1 MIDKDPKKIARGI
14 LRNAAQKEPPTDLAR
29 VLAYLRIHHER
40 PWHLSQDVWEG
51 LGRPARGR
59 TRFKTAGKPSGPS
72 GRWKLAHEIA
82 HHILH
87 GAVPHLQDVWEGL
100 GRPARGRTRFKT
112 AGKPSGPSGRWKLA
126 HEIAHHIL
134 HGAVPHLRGGTWE
147 THELEYEADL
157 LAAELLMPDPWL
169 ARAVKKAEKEHQS
182 VDLEELARTFQV
194 GRQEMEKR
202 LRQLDLLRGEV
213 LGRM

>member
-29 VLAYLRIHHER
+29 VLAYLRIHDER
-40 PWHLSQDVWEG
+40 PWHMSQNVWDA

-59 TRFKTAGKPSGPS
+59 TRFKTQGKPSGPG

-82 HHILH
+82 HHVLH
-87 GAVPHLQDVWEGL
+87 GAVPQ
-100 GRPARGRTRFKT
+100 
-112 AGKPSGPSGRWKLA
+112 
-126 HEIAHHIL
+126 
-134 HGAVPHLRGGTWE
+134 LRGGTWE

-169 ARAVKKAEKEHQS
+169 ARALKKAESEHHPL
-182 VDLEELARTFQV
+182 DLEELARTFQV

-202 LRQLDLLRGEV
+202 LRQLDLLKGEV

>member
-1 MIDKDPKKIARGI
+1 MIEKDPKKIAGAI
-14 LRNAAQKEPPTDLAR
+14 LRNAAQREPPTDLAR

-51 LGRPARGR
+51 LGRRTRGR
-59 TRFKTAGKPSGPS
+59 TRFKSQERAPGARD
-72 GRWKLAHEIA
+72 RWKLAHEIA
-82 HHILH
+82 HHVMH
-87 GAVPHLQDVWEGL
+87 GAQ
-100 GRPARGRTRFKT
+100 
-112 AGKPSGPSGRWKLA
+112 
-126 HEIAHHIL
+126 
-134 HGAVPHLRGGTWE
+134 PHLRAGTWE

-157 LAAELLMPDPWL
+157 LAAELLIPDPWL
-169 ARAVKKAEKEHQS
+169 ARAIRKAESESHPA
-182 VDLEELARTFQV
+182 DIEELAQTFQV

>member
-29 VLAYLRIHHER
+29 ILAYLRIHHER

-51 LGRPARGR
+51 LGRSARGR
-59 TRFKTAGKPSGPS
+59 TRFKTAGKPSGPN

-82 HHILH
+82 HH
-87 GAVPHLQDVWEGL
+87 V
-100 GRPARGRTRFKT
+100 
-112 AGKPSGPSGRWKLA
+112 
-126 HEIAHHIL
+126 L
-134 HGAVPHLRGGTWE
+134 HGAVPHLRAGTWE

-169 ARAVKKAEKEHQS
+169 ARAVKKAESEHQPL
-182 VDLEELARTFQV
+182 DLEDLARTFQV

-202 LRQLDLLRGEV
+202 LRQLDLFRGEV

>member
-1 MIDKDPKKIARGI
+1 MIEKDPKKIARAI

-51 LGRPARGR
+51 LGRPTRGR
-59 TRFKTAGKPSGPS
+59 TRFKIQERAPGARD
-72 GRWKLAHEIA
+72 RWKLAHEIA
-82 HHILH
+82 HHVMH
-87 GAVPHLQDVWEGL
+87 GAQ
-100 GRPARGRTRFKT
+100 
-112 AGKPSGPSGRWKLA
+112 
-126 HEIAHHIL
+126 
-134 HGAVPHLRGGTWE
+134 PHLRAGTWE

-157 LAAELLMPDPWL
+157 LAAELLIPDPWL
-169 ARAVKKAEKEHQS
+169 ARAIRKAESESHPA
-182 VDLEELARTFQV
+182 DIEELAQTFQV

>member
-1 MIDKDPKKIARGI
+1 MIEKDPKKIARGI

-40 PWHLSQDVWEG
+40 PWHLSQDVWLG

-59 TRFKTAGKPSGPS
+59 TRFKSQERAPGARD
-72 GRWKLAHEIA
+72 RWKLAHEIA
-82 HHILH
+82 HH
-87 GAVPHLQDVWEGL
+87 V
-100 GRPARGRTRFKT
+100 
-112 AGKPSGPSGRWKLA
+112 
-126 HEIAHHIL
+126 L
-134 HGAVPHLRGGTWE
+134 HGAVPHLRAGTWE
-147 THELEYEADL
+147 SHELEYEADL
-157 LAAELLMPDPWL
+157 LAAELLIPDPWL
-169 ARAVKKAEKEHQS
+169 ARALKKAGNENHPA
-182 VDLEELARTFQV
+182 DIEELARTFQV

>member
-51 LGRPARGR
+51 LGRPTRGR
-59 TRFKTAGKPSGPS
+59 TRFKSQERAPGARD
-72 GRWKLAHEIA
+72 RWKLAHEIA
-82 HHILH
+82 HHVMH
-87 GAVPHLQDVWEGL
+87 GAQ
-100 GRPARGRTRFKT
+100 
-112 AGKPSGPSGRWKLA
+112 
-126 HEIAHHIL
+126 
-134 HGAVPHLRGGTWE
+134 PHLRAGTWE

-169 ARAVKKAEKEHQS
+169 ARAVKKAESEHQS
-182 VDLEELARTFQV
+182 VELEELARTFQV

>member
-1 MIDKDPKKIARGI
+1 MIEKDPKKIARTI

-51 LGRPARGR
+51 LGRPTRGR
-59 TRFKTAGKPSGPS
+59 TRFKSQERAP
-72 GRWKLAHEIA
+72 
-82 HHILH
+82 
-87 GAVPHLQDVWEGL
+87 GARD
-100 GRPARGRTRFKT
+100 
-112 AGKPSGPSGRWKLA
+112 RWKLA

-134 HGAVPHLRGGTWE
+134 HGAVPHLRAGTWE

-157 LAAELLMPDPWL
+157 LAAELLIPDPWL
-169 ARAVKKAEKEHQS
+169 ARALKKAENENHPPEI
-182 VDLEELARTFQV
+182 EELARTFQV